1 MGNRHK
7 CPGNVK
13 RPDKCIKNGPSHS
26 AKARFMHRSL
36 FNCKVEMGKTFQTR
50 RGAWGKSAETQGDT
64 ATPQARMPAGRASI
78 RLRGRLA
85 ERNSTAACM
94 PSKKIAGQEKH
105 APRSTRPILPPTAK
119 PKTRCKSS
127 AARAEAAAIGRSS
140 ARPLR
145 RCTGRPH
152 RTPAARGCR
161 SARRACP
168 WSRTRHASPA
178 AASPHR

>member
-1 MGNRHK
+1 MHKKWALAQREGPIHASIAIQLQSGNGENFSNAARRLGKIRRNPGRH
-7 CPGNVK
+7 G
-13 RPDKCIKNGPSHS
+13 HAAS
-26 AKARFMHRSL
+26 AH
-36 FNCKVEMGKTFQTR
+36 
-50 RGAWGKSAETQGDT
+50 
-64 ATPQARMPAGRASI
+64 AGRPRINPPARSA
-78 RLRGRLA
+78 RRTQLDSSLHAEQKDRRSRKTRAPQHKADLA
-85 ERNSTAACM
+85 
-94 PSKKIAGQEKH
+94 
-105 APRSTRPILPPTAK
+105 PTAK